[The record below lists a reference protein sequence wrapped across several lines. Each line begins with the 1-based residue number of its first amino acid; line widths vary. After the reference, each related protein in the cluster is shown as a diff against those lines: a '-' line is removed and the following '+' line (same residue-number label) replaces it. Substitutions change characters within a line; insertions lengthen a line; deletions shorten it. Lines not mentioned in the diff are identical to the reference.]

1 MEEEEEEEE
10 EEGGVHPQL
19 CIESL
24 PHETISLSLSFFFL
38 RPYLNKTSKP

>member
-24 PHETISLSLSFFFL
+24 PHETISLSLSFFFFE
-38 RPYLNKTSKP
+38 TISQ